1 MTEAFYNHLA
11 KTRHQIHQHPEVSEE
26 EHETTVFLK
35 VALHQSV
42 DQAGAADQ
50 PHLSDRQGQGRTLDL
65 AVQPAFGKQPVKAGG
80 VCQLAGQLVFI
91 EHSPPECLHLFGD
104 CRELIAGL
112 GQKVGGR

>member
-1 MTEAFYNHLA
+1 MG
-11 KTRHQIHQHPEVSEE
+11 PP
-26 EHETTVFLK
+26 VFIRDGVLLLDDPALDDMRI

-104 CRELIAGL
+104 CRELIEGL